1 MKTITVREEFLR
13 LKEFTSGLPQT
24 FDRLGQVIHNSR
36 NVIKK
41 INTDEGTFVVK
52 HFKGMYFFNRL
63 AYSLFRKSKAARSYL
78 YSQILNEKGIITPP
92 HVAWVDCYELGLLT
106 RSYFVSLFDPHR
118 TLAETIQYYDIYD
131 PGRKEALYADLAA
144 FILKLHRLGIY
155 HEDLSIG
162 NILVIRTLK
171 GYEFALVDLN
181 RIKFQEV
188 EFKVGLRN
196 FTTLRMHPE
205 DLNYLIAEYA
215 RLSGQIPEPSIDI
228 FWEYEKRKSYL
239 RRLRRRIRHYTV
251 KPLEKMLKQSH

>member
-1 MKTITVREEFLR
+1 MKTITVREEFLK

-41 INTDEGTFVVK
+41 ISTAEGTFVVK

-78 YSQILNEKGIITPP
+78 YSQILNEKGIFTPP
-92 HVAWVDCYELGLLT
+92 HVGWVDCYALGLLT

-118 TLAETIQYYDIYD
+118 TLAETIQYYDIYEPD
-131 PGRKEALYADLAA
+131 RKESLYQDLAA
-144 FILKLHRLGIY
+144 FVFRLHHLGIY

-162 NILVIRTLK
+162 NILVIRTVK
-171 GYEFALVDLN
+171 GYDFTLVDLN
-181 RIKFQEV
+181 RIKFHPV
-188 EFKVGLRN
+188 DFKMGLRN
-196 FTTLRMHPE
+196 FTTLRMHPA
-205 DLNYLIAEYA
+205 DLNQLIAEYA
-215 RLSGQIPEPSIDI
+215 RLSGQRPEPSIDT

-239 RRLRRRIRHYTV
+239 RRLRRRIRNYTV
-251 KPLEKMLKQSH
+251 KPLERLMQQAH